1 MRPLVRMVAMMIVA
15 PATALSEPTG
25 PARVVDGDTM
35 EISGQRIRLYGIDT
49 PEAKQ
54 TCQREG
60 VTWLCG
66 AEATKT
72 LKELI
77 GSSDVS
83 CTKRDQDRYGRIVAV
98 CHTKGRDL
106 NAAMVLSGMAV
117 AYRKYSTDYVVQEA
131 RAKAARRGLWAGQF
145 VPPWNWRRG
154 KRLASEANTANDDNP
169 NGCRIK
175 GNIGSKGD
183 RIYHMP
189 GGRWYDR
196 TVITAS
202 KGEQWFCS
210 EDEAK
215 AAGGGGPRCPRS
227 RRLGRTLGS
236 HQLRWSLPR
245 RAARSD
251 GRARRVETP
260 ASVAG
265 IPVVSRQGVRA
276 TDKQRLDAIDA
287 ASLRGPS
294 PLSYARNG
302 SRLKIVRILL
312 KDFYR
317 DHKIKKA
324 PKCDI

>member
-202 KGEQWFCS
+202 KGERWFCS

-215 AAGGGGPRCPRS
+215 AAGWRRAGMPAFTTPRS
-227 RRLGRTLGS
+227 NTGQSPATLEPAKACCKVCRKGQACGNSCISRRHTCRKPPGCACNR
-236 HQLRWSLPR
+236 
-245 RAARSD
+245 
-251 GRARRVETP
+251 
-260 ASVAG
+260 
-265 IPVVSRQGVRA
+265 
-276 TDKQRLDAIDA
+276 
-287 ASLRGPS
+287 
-294 PLSYARNG
+294 
-302 SRLKIVRILL
+302 
-312 KDFYR
+312 
-317 DHKIKKA
+317 
-324 PKCDI
+324 

>member
-215 AAGGGGPRCPRS
+215 AAGWRRAEMPAFTPPRS
-227 RRLGRTLGS
+227 NTGQSPATLEPAKACCKVCRKGQACGNSCISRRHTCRKPPGCACNR
-236 HQLRWSLPR
+236 
-245 RAARSD
+245 
-251 GRARRVETP
+251 
-260 ASVAG
+260 
-265 IPVVSRQGVRA
+265 
-276 TDKQRLDAIDA
+276 
-287 ASLRGPS
+287 
-294 PLSYARNG
+294 
-302 SRLKIVRILL
+302 
-312 KDFYR
+312 
-317 DHKIKKA
+317 
-324 PKCDI
+324 